1 MHFKEIKHAGVV
13 TSPAAAPPLNEIHCE
28 VLPPNSQQLLTDSQL
43 VVTLE
48 NRSES
53 DFKISQKCRAHL
65 CVLIVVFLNLVLL
78 LGINI
83 V

>member
-13 TSPAAAPPLNEIHCE
+13 TSLAAAPPLNEIHCE

-43 VVTLE
+43 VVTL
-48 NRSES
+48 
-53 DFKISQKCRAHL
+53 

>member
-43 VVTLE
+43 VVTL
-48 NRSES
+48 
-53 DFKISQKCRAHL
+53 